1 MADNKETIYVDVDDE
16 ITVIIDKVKAANA
29 RVLALVLPKRASV
42 LQSIVNMKLLKRS
55 ADNEKKNLVLIT
67 SEAGLLPLAGA
78 VGLYVAKTL
87 TSAPEIPPSPAIGSD
102 SETVDEDMSV
112 IPLEPEAEEET
123 PDLTKEAGLATSVGA
138 LDDAA
143 KHTSKSDQALETLKL
158 DDEAEPKPEDGK
170 KVKAPKDKHLKVP
183 NFDRFRLFLILGI
196 VVIIGL
202 IVLAVFALSV
212 WPHAEISIKTNAT
225 SVNTSNS
232 ITLDPQAT
240 SANIASGDIPAT
252 QVSEQKTFTQTVNT
266 TGQQNTGNSATG
278 SVTLTASDCNLTYQG
293 NTNFT
298 IPAGT
303 GISYNNLTY
312 ITQNATVMDYN
323 GLDHTKTCFQYI
335 SNGPT
340 NITAQSPG
348 TAYNAQIQN
357 ATVAAYP
364 EVVANGSASGGTDVF
379 VQIVSQADITSATA
393 KINASNNSTVEA
405 DLASQLRGQNLYP
418 INVTFAAGNPQITS
432 SPSVGAQGSTVTVTE
447 IITFTMFG
455 AKQSDINAIVDAS
468 IQSQTSKNQN
478 IISNGVNE
486 AAFKQNGTSGTTDE
500 VTLATT
506 AVVGP
511 SISPAQIR
519 QEVKGK
525 SANAAIAAIKQNPDI
540 TSVTIKLSP
549 FWVTSVPGNTSK
561 ITVNIAKPSTN

>member
-1 MADNKETIYVDVDDE
+1 MADTKETIYVDVDDE

-29 RVLALVLPKRASV
+29 KVLALVLPKRASV

-55 ADNEKKNLVLIT
+55 ADSEKKNLVLIT

-78 VGLYVAKTL
+78 VGLHVAKTL

-102 SETVDEDMSV
+102 SETVDEDMSI
-112 IPLEPEAEEET
+112 IPLEPEADEET
-123 PDLTKEAGLATSVGA
+123 PDLTKEASLGASVGA

-143 KHTSKSDQALETLKL
+143 KHASKTDKTLETLKL
-158 DDEAEPKPEDGK
+158 DDEEEPKPESGK
-170 KVKAPKDKHLKVP
+170 QAKVPKDKHLKVP
-183 NFDRFRLFLILGI
+183 NFDRFRLFLVLGI
-196 VVIIGL
+196 IVIIGL

-212 WPHAEISIKTNAT
+212 WPHAGIFIKTNAT
-225 SVNTSNS
+225 SVNTSES

-240 SANIASGDIPAT
+240 SANLASGDIPAT

-266 TGQQNTGNSATG
+266 TGQQNTGNSASGTINMVAVECNG
-278 SVTLTASDCNLTYQG
+278 NLPSDVPQG
-293 NTNFT
+293 M
-298 IPAGT
+298 GV
-303 GISYNNLTY
+303 SYNNLTY
-312 ITQNATVMDYN
+312 ITEADTSFTLAGAHNKGGGCDSYPASASTP
-323 GLDHTKTCFQYI
+323 I
-335 SNGPT
+335 S
-340 NITAQSPG
+340 AQSPG
-348 TAYNAQIQN
+348 TAYNTN
-357 ATVAAYP
+357 GNVNFSVAGRND
-364 EVVANGSASGGTDVF
+364 VSGTGSASGGTDNF

-418 INVTFAAGNPQITS
+418 INVTFAAGTPQITS
-432 SPSVGAQGSTVTVTE
+432 SPSVGAQGSTVAVTE

-455 AKQSDINAIVDAS
+455 AKQSDINAIVDAN
-468 IQSQTSKNQN
+468 IQSQTTKNQN

-486 AAFKQNGTSGTTDE
+486 AAFKQTGTSGTTDE

-511 SISPAQIR
+511 NISPGQIR

-549 FWVTSVPGNTSK
+549 FWVTSVPGNPSK

>member
-16 ITVIIDKVKAANA
+16 ITVIIDKVKASNA

-55 ADNEKKNLVLIT
+55 ADSDKKNLVLIT

-78 VGLYVAKTL
+78 VGLHVAKTL
-87 TSAPEIPPSPAIGSD
+87 TSAPQIPPSPATPSD

-112 IPLEPEAEEET
+112 IPLEAEEET
-123 PDLTKEAGLATSVGA
+123 PDLTKVAGLAASVGA
-138 LDDAA
+138 LDDAT
-143 KHTSKSDQALETLKL
+143 KHTPEGDKALENLKL
-158 DDEAEPKPEDGK
+158 DAEEETNPETGK
-170 KVKAPKDKHLKVP
+170 RVKVPKDKHLKVP

-196 VVIIGL
+196 VVVIGL

-212 WPHAEISIKTNAT
+212 WPHADISIKTNAT
-225 SVNTSNS
+225 TVNTSES

-266 TGQQNTGNSATG
+266 TGQQNTGNSASG
-278 SVTLTASDCNLTYQG
+278 SVNLTASDCNLTYQG

-312 ITQNATVMDYN
+312 ITQNATTMDYN
-323 GLDHTKTCFQYI
+323 GLDRTKTCFQYVA
-335 SNGPT
+335 NGPT

-357 ATVAAYP
+357 GTVAAYP
-364 EVVANGSASGGTDVF
+364 EVVANGSASGGTDTF

-393 KINASNNSTVEA
+393 KINSSNNSTVEA
-405 DLASQLRGQNLYP
+405 NLASQLRGQNLYP

-455 AKQSDINAIVDAS
+455 AKQSDINAIVDAN
-468 IQSQTSKNQN
+468 IQSQTAKNQN

-500 VTLATT
+500 VTLATS
-506 AVVGP
+506 ALVGP

-525 SANAAIAAIKQNPDI
+525 SATAAIAAIKQNPDI
-540 TSVTIKLSP
+540 TGVTIKLSP
-549 FWVTSVPGNTSK
+549 FWVTSVPGSTSK

>member
-266 TGQQNTGNSATG
+266 TGQQNTGNSASG
-278 SVTLTASDCNLTYQG
+278 QVTLSALDCTLQYNG
-293 NTNFT
+293 PFT

-312 ITQNATVMDYN
+312 ITQNDTQMYIPKN
-323 GLDHTKTCFQYI
+323 GVGKCITYDA
-335 SNGPT
+335 SSPT

-468 IQSQTSKNQN
+468 IQSQTSRNQN

>member
-16 ITVIIDKVKAANA
+16 ITVIIDKVKASNA

-55 ADNEKKNLVLIT
+55 ADSDKKNLVLIT

-78 VGLYVAKTL
+78 VGLHVAKTL
-87 TSAPEIPPSPAIGSD
+87 TSAPQIPPSPATPSD

-112 IPLEPEAEEET
+112 IPLEPEEET
-123 PDLTKEAGLATSVGA
+123 PDLTKEAGLAASVGA
-138 LDDAA
+138 LDDAT
-143 KHTSKSDQALETLKL
+143 KHTPKGDKALENLKL
-158 DDEAEPKPEDGK
+158 DAEEETNPETGK
-170 KVKAPKDKHLKVP
+170 RVKVPKDKHLKVP

-196 VVIIGL
+196 VVVIGL

-212 WPHAEISIKTNAT
+212 WPHADISIKTNAT
-225 SVNTSNS
+225 TVNTSES

-266 TGQQNTGNSATG
+266 TGQQNTGNSASG
-278 SVTLTASDCNLTYQG
+278 SVNLTASDCNLTYQG

-312 ITQNATVMDYN
+312 ITQNATTMDYN
-323 GLDHTKTCFQYI
+323 GLDHTKTCFQYVA
-335 SNGPT
+335 NGPT

-357 ATVAAYP
+357 GTVAAYP
-364 EVVANGSASGGTDVF
+364 EVVANGSASGGTDTF

-405 DLASQLRGQNLYP
+405 NLASQLRGQNLYP

-455 AKQSDINAIVDAS
+455 AKQSDINAIVDAN
-468 IQSQTSKNQN
+468 IQSQTAKNQN

-500 VTLATT
+500 VTLATS
-506 AVVGP
+506 ALVGP

-525 SANAAIAAIKQNPDI
+525 SATAAIAAIKQNPDI
-540 TSVTIKLSP
+540 TGVTIKLSP
-549 FWVTSVPGNTSK
+549 FWVTSVPGSTSK